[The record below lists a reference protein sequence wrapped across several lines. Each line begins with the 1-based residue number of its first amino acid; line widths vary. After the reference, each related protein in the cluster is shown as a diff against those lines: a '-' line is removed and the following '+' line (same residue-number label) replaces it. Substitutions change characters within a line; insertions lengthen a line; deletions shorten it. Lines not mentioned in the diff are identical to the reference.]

1 MFSSLSE
8 SGFIPTPDSIQF
20 NLYSIIKFSS
30 LSESGFIPTVRQ
42 DGRRPDER
50 ATGSHLFQRVA
61 SFLLKSKEML
71 EQFKKGLFSSLSESG
86 FIPTR
91 VLDNRKSQCN
101 WKVLISFREWL
112 HSYRKCS
119 WTTRQSGPYV
129 LISFREWL
137 HSYKMQGLARSKGIT
152 TGSHLFQRVAS
163 FLLNPDDSSN
173 RFSSLSVLISF
184 REWLHSYSHCLLYY
198 QYQLHYRSHLFQRV
212 ASFLPKWFGWWRWMG
227 VWGFSSLSESG
238 FIPTRV
244 KKCLMCSRKP

>member
-86 FIPTR
+86 FIPT
-91 VLDNRKSQCN
+91 V
-101 WKVLISFREWL
+101 I
-112 HSYRKCS
+112 
-119 WTTRQSGPYV
+119 GP
-129 LISFREWL
+129 
-137 HSYKMQGLARSKGIT
+137 KDKGKKP
-152 TGSHLFQRVAS
+152 V
-163 FLLNPDDSSN
+163 
-173 RFSSLSVLISF
+173 
-184 REWLHSYSHCLLYY
+184 
-198 QYQLHYRSHLFQRV
+198 
-212 ASFLPKWFGWWRWMG
+212 K
-227 VWGFSSLSESG
+227 FSSLSESG
-238 FIPTRV
+238 FIPT
-244 KKCLMCSRKP
+244 L